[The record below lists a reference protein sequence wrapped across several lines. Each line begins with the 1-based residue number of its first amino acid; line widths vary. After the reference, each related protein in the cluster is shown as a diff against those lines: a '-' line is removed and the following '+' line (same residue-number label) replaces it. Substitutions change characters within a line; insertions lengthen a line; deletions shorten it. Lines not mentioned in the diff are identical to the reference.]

1 MKKTD
6 ILASIII
13 AELDAW
19 LIILIIK
26 NLEKD
31 IAFPPLISLL
41 IKFSP
46 LILPVLAVLGL
57 FVASWLRKKV
67 LSLFQLY
74 KFVLAGS
81 LNTFIDIGILSLL
94 MYVFGIYAGL
104 GFSLFKAVS
113 FITATTNSYLWNKFW
128 TFRKP
133 KTVKPEKEFF
143 QFFIISVFGFAINLG
158 TASVIVNAIG
168 PQFSFSL
175 AAWGIIGG
183 IAASF
188 VGLTWN
194 FLGYKFIVFKK

>member
-19 LIILIIK
+19 FIILIIK

-104 GFSLFKAVS
+104 GFSLFKAIS
-113 FITATTNSYLWNKFW
+113 FIAATTNSYLWNKFW

-133 KTVKPEKEFF
+133 KAVKPEKEFF

-183 IAASF
+183 IAAAF
-188 VGLTWN
+188 AGLTWN